1 MKKILIKRSGHIK
14 CDLCDWSVAVSRLSM
29 RELKT
34 WYNAPCPICHKGI
47 IITSRDLWLYR
58 LFLVEAWFH
67 TFILRITFNMFP
79 TTRIHIDTS
88 RRLISPQDKS
98 DANDLHMELDS
109 FMEFKKTILDIAARY
124 KWISVKDRLPLDDS
138 FVLVCNTGAYY
149 SNKTPVRKE
158 VYPLVAYKST
168 DDEGWYWV
176 NALTDDPLDFDGE
189 YAPTHWMPLPA
200 LPQ

>member
-1 MKKILIKRSGHIK
+1 MNKILIKRSGHIK
-14 CDLCDWSVAVSRLSM
+14 CDLCDWSVAVSRLSI

-67 TFILRITFNMFP
+67 TFILRITGNMFP
-79 TTRIHIDTS
+79 TTRIHIDTN

-109 FMEFKKTILDIAARY
+109 FMEFKKTILDIAVRY
-124 KWISVKDRLPLDDS
+124 KWISVKDRLPEEEQW
-138 FVLVCNTGAYY
+138 VLVCTNSEKA
-149 SNKTPVRKE
+149 SRKE
-158 VYPLVAYKST
+158 VYPIVAYKLT
-168 DDEGWYWV
+168 WPPDGGFKWMDAHYDDE
-176 NALTDDPLDFDGE
+176 LTFDPIHE
-189 YAPTHWMPLPA
+189 PTHWMPLPE
-200 LPQ
+200 LPK